1 MGQEHDADV
10 VVVVVDTLQQGG
22 HLPPDGIASQYHLPA
37 KERFNNIELAS
48 LYEISI
54 GWLGNCPDVASESTE
69 ITDLRHMERLLLV
82 HGMHMVLLGTATW
95 EIKWI
100 HIVNRLFHQI
110 LTCIRRSLT
119 KVLRRT
125 GTSLLSRR
133 VSGEPA
139 KIPILTCCP

>member
-1 MGQEHDADV
+1 MFVVGHPCSLLVVVVV

-22 HLPPDGIASQYHLPA
+22 HLPPDDIASQYHLPA

-54 GWLGNCPDVASESTE
+54 AWLGNCPDVASESTE
-69 ITDLRHMERLLLV
+69 ITDLRHMESVARLLLLWLLLV
-82 HGMHMVLLGTATW
+82 HGVHLVLLGTA
-95 EIKWI
+95 
-100 HIVNRLFHQI
+100 
-110 LTCIRRSLT
+110 TCIRRSLT

-139 KIPILTCCP
+139 KIQF